1 MMSDFNQQNFNTK
14 IKLEVR
20 NNVEDLVTKTT
31 AEISK

>member
-1 MMSDFNQQNFNTK
+1 MSDFNQQNFNTK